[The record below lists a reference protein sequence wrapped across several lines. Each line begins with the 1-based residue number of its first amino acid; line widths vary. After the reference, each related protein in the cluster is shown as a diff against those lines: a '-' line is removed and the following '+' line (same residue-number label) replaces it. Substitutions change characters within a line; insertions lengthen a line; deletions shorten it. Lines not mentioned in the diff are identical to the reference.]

1 MEYKQW
7 RSFKKNLM
15 SSLVKNYNI
24 LMMNIYSNDVKN
36 KKNDNDELLE
46 LFLLKRCGWGVVAAR
61 RPEPWP
67 EGQGGIHRPLPCL
80 QSRDKQVSDSKQNAS
95 EVPIIFKGNLDLQ
108 RFMVSISR

>member
-1 MEYKQW
+1 MEYRQL

-46 LFLLKRCGWGVVAAR
+46 LFLLKRCG
-61 RPEPWP
+61 
-67 EGQGGIHRPLPCL
+67 
-80 QSRDKQVSDSKQNAS
+80 
-95 EVPIIFKGNLDLQ
+95 
-108 RFMVSISR
+108 